1 MTKNKKNIINAL
13 VLVGITIIVL
23 YFSLKDDFEN
33 IMVQLKTINIWWL
46 ILAFIIVI
54 IYWLLRSKAINIFTR
69 KFMPKTKYRSSL
81 QLMIRTQ
88 FFNAVT
94 PFATGGQPY
103 QIYHLVKDG
112 VRMTTATSIIIQN
125 FIVYQIAIVLLG
137 GIAVI
142 SNRIFSLFAKNILI
156 SRLVTLGFAINTSII
171 VILFIVAF
179 SEKLNRKLIH
189 FGITVLTKLRI
200 VKDKQK
206 KLSEWDEY
214 IIKFHESA
222 VILLENKKQFLF
234 SIFLNFLALCFL
246 YSIPLVLLY
255 ATGDYQSFHIL
266 EAIVTSAYVMLIGSF
281 VPIPGGSGGLEYGFI
296 VFYGN
301 FIGGPKLTAIMLL
314 WRFVTYYFGMIV
326 GAINLNMRKVKS

>member
-1 MTKNKKNIINAL
+1 MKNQKKNIINVV
-13 VLVGITIIVL
+13 VLIGITLLVL

-33 IMVQLKTINIWWL
+33 IMMQLRTINLGWL
-46 ILAFIIVI
+46 LVAFSLVI

-125 FIVYQIAIVLLG
+125 FIVYQIAIVVLG

-142 SNRIFSLFAKNILI
+142 CNHAFSLFAKNVLI
-156 SRLVTLGFAINTSII
+156 GRLVTLGFAINTSII
-171 VILFIVAF
+171 IVLFIVAF

-189 FGITVLTKLRI
+189 LGITILTKLRI
-200 VKDKQK
+200 VKDKKK

-222 VILLENKKQFLF
+222 VILLDNKKQFLF
-234 SIFLNFLALCFL
+234 SIGLNFLALCFL

-255 ATGDYQSFHIL
+255 ATGDYQSFNVL

-301 FIGGPKLTAIMLL
+301 YIGGPKLTAIMLL

-326 GAINLNMRKVKS
+326 GAVNLNMKKVKS

>member
-1 MTKNKKNIINAL
+1 MTKNKKNIINFL
-13 VLVGITIIVL
+13 VLVGITLLVL
-23 YFSLKDDFEN
+23 YFALKDDFDS
-33 IMVQLKTINIWWL
+33 IMNQLKNINICWL
-46 ILAFIIVI
+46 IVAFLIVI

-112 VRMTTATSIIIQN
+112 VRMTTATSIIMQN
-125 FIVYQIAIVLLG
+125 FIVYQIAIVVLG

-142 SNRIFSLFAKNILI
+142 ANHAFSMFAKNVILG
-156 SRLVTLGFAINTSII
+156 RLVTLGFIINTSII
-171 VILFIVAF
+171 VVMFIVAF
-179 SEKLNRKLIH
+179 SEKLNRKLVRL
-189 FGITVLTKLRI
+189 GINVLTKLRI
-200 VKDKQK
+200 VKNKEK
-206 KLSEWDEY
+206 KLLEWDEY
-214 IIKFHESA
+214 IVKFHKSA
-222 VILLENKKQFLF
+222 NMLLENKKDFF
-234 SIFLNFLALCFL
+234 FCIFLNFLALSLL

-255 ATGDYQSFHIL
+255 ATGDYESFHVFQ
-266 EAIVTSAYVMLIGSF
+266 AIITSAYVMLIGSF

-296 VFYGN
+296 AFYSS
-301 FIGGPKLTAIMLL
+301 FIGGSKLTAMMLL

-326 GAINLNMRKVKS
+326 GAVSLNMKKVKS